1 MNMKGALKF
10 EAWLNKRTLEQQK
23 EHEQY
28 KLENPDRY
36 FVAFVEIY
44 MPRATLPE
52 HIWPR
57 KINDTLLF
65 EQEDMP
71 SINDVVET
79 ARRAWGVA
87 SRIDLINFYE
97 VNVEDYQKLFGDEGD
112 WEVID

>member
-1 MNMKGALKF
+1 
-10 EAWLNKRTLEQQK
+10 
-23 EHEQY
+23 
-28 KLENPDRY
+28 
-36 FVAFVEIY
+36 

-57 KINDTLLF
+57 KISDTLLF
-65 EQEDMP
+65 EQEGIP
-71 SINDVVET
+71 SINDVIET

-97 VNVEDYQKLFGDEGD
+97 VNAEDYQKLFGDEGD

>member
-1 MNMKGALKF
+1 
-10 EAWLNKRTLEQQK
+10 
-23 EHEQY
+23 
-28 KLENPDRY
+28 
-36 FVAFVEIY
+36 

-65 EQEDMP
+65 EQEDIP
-71 SINDVVET
+71 SINDVIET

-97 VNVEDYQKLFGDEGD
+97 VNAEDYQKLFGDEGD